1 MATRREGQ
9 KERGK
14 NLYLFEKM
22 EIIKYFH
29 FRFCHCLRLNC
40 HHAQI
45 THPHTHRCIQN
56 KQDKVDSVK
65 VEHLIIH
72 TIFFSLLHSF
82 FFCSTPLP
90 VSTSPYAANQMK
102 RRKKSARI
110 QNKHISTLTVFV
122 AFEYKNIF

>member
-72 TIFFSLLHSF
+72 TIFFSVAFVFLLFHS
-82 FFCSTPLP
+82 STRL
-90 VSTSPYAANQMK
+90 
-102 RRKKSARI
+102 
-110 QNKHISTLTVFV
+110 HISICSESNEKKKKERAHT
-122 AFEYKNIF
+122 K